1 MNIKKLINQKLL
13 EQLDYTGPERM
24 DPELERRAASP
35 ESQFA
40 KNPAFR
46 RGAADVQRV
55 YSQSFNDILYR
66 IRTNE
71 GKETL
76 TDREFKTLLSGAGSL
91 YFELINLESRHRDE
105 LIELAKETVLN
116 NFGMM
121 DDALIMKA
129 NLTPPSSSTIEKMS
143 PEPKKIEKELTSDQ
157 KRKLEKE
164 VFKRQIINALIDG
177 YSKKSNYFF
186 EQRGVKAKLDAINPQ
201 LYPLYKKAMPLI
213 DATYFTNEA
222 NIDRAAKGEGIVGSV
237 EPKVMKDPDT
247 GEKKQGI
254 EANAPIFPILC
265 HELTKGIHMINS
277 RKGYPKN
284 PELRKLT
291 LGQTETLRSET
302 DTLRLGPGI
311 VDFLQNKMPEY
322 IVDESNPTLKTFFVI
337 AIYQLTPDAF
347 TNLFGDVISP
357 NPEENE
363 AAKNVLENIILPRAR
378 DLDKAFLE
386 YIKAKYRDEDDEDEE
401 EEEEEDY
408 GVEDVDNSEYYDN
421 EDDGTDWNY
430 DAEFTGGKRPN
441 RFKQSDMKFYK
452 REDVSDFLNSLKL
465 ENPYNLENLYN

>member
-55 YSQSFNDILYR
+55 YSKSFNDILYR
-66 IRTNE
+66 IRASE

-76 TDREFKTLLSGAGSL
+76 TDREFKTLLSGAGNL
-91 YFELINLESRHRDE
+91 YFELINLERRHRDE

-129 NLTPPSSSTIEKMS
+129 DLTPPSSSTIEKMS

-157 KRKLEKE
+157 KLKLEKE

-186 EQRGVKAKLDAINPQ
+186 EQRDVKAKLDAINPQ

-237 EPKVMKDPDT
+237 EPKVMTDPDT

-254 EANAPIFPILC
+254 VANAPIFPILC

-311 VDFLQNKMPEY
+311 VDYLQNQMPEY
-322 IVDESNPTLKTFFVI
+322 IVDESNPTLKMFFII

-347 TNLFGDVISP
+347 TNLFGDIISP
-357 NPEENE
+357 NTNENE
-363 AAKNVLENIILPRAR
+363 AAKNILENIITPRAKE
-378 DLDKAFLE
+378 LDKSFLE
-386 YIKAKYRDEDDEDEE
+386 YIKAKYRDEDDEDEDE
-401 EEEEEDY
+401 EEEENDY
-408 GVEDVDNSEYYDN
+408 GVEDVDNSEYYDD

-430 DAEFTGGKRPN
+430 DPEFTGGKRPN
-441 RFKQSDMKFYK
+441 RFKQSDMKLYTNK
-452 REDVSDFLNSLKL
+452 NIQDFLNNFKL
-465 ENPYNLENLYN
+465 DNPFN

>member
-66 IRTNE
+66 IRANE

-76 TDREFKTLLSGAGSL
+76 TNQEFYTLLSGAGQL
-91 YFELINLESRHRDE
+91 FMQLIKLEAPHRDE
-105 LIELAKETVLN
+105 LIDLAKETVLN
-116 NFGMM
+116 NLGMM

-129 NLTPPSSSTIEKMS
+129 SLTPPSSSTIDKMT
-143 PEPKKIEKELTSDQ
+143 PGPKNIEKELTPDQ
-157 KRKLEKE
+157 KRKLESE
-164 VFKRQIINALIDG
+164 VNKRQLINALIDG

-186 EQRGVKAKLDAINPQ
+186 EQRGVKEKLDAINPQ

-213 DATYFTNEA
+213 DATYFTNES
-222 NIDRAAKGEGIVGSV
+222 NIDRAAKGEGIVGAV
-237 EPKVMKDPDT
+237 EPKIMEDPDT
-247 GEKKQGI
+247 GERKQGI

-265 HELTKGIHMINS
+265 HELVKGVNMVTS

-311 VDFLQNKMPEY
+311 VDYLQNKMPMY
-322 IVDESNPTLKTFFVI
+322 LVDGSNPTLKMFFIV
-337 AIYQLTPDAF
+337 ALYQLRPEAF
-347 TNLFGDVISP
+347 TNLFGDLISP
-357 NPEENE
+357 NEADNE
-363 AAKNVLENIILPRAR
+363 SAKNVLDTIVEPRAR
-378 DLDKAFLE
+378 KLDKAFLD
-386 YIKAKYRDEDDEDEE
+386 YIKEKYRDEDDEDEE
-401 EEEEEDY
+401 EEDEEEDY
-408 GVEDVDNSEYYDN
+408 GVEDVDDSEYYDD

-430 DAEFTGGKRPN
+430 DTEFTGGKRPN
-441 RFKQSDMKFYK
+441 RFKESDMKFYT
-452 REDVSDFLNSLKL
+452 RENISDFLDSLNL
-465 ENPYNLENLYN
+465 ENPYN